1 MSQMVIDELI
11 VKLRLDAE
19 EYDKA
24 EKQTEALVDKTAKKG
39 KKRADDKEREGRK
52 DTERAKKR
60 KKGAEDESRWN
71 ERVEKSYNRVRD
83 AIKPYALAVTGIV
96 STVAGAA
103 IPLANM
109 YAGLRRMSAGTGE
122 GTREMLAFGSASR
135 RLGADAD
142 AGAQALADLA
152 REQKSFHLTGNG
164 PTMLAL
170 QQAGV
175 QTGPGRKIP
184 DIIADLQKRYRAAA
198 PGQQQELETR
208 LVAQGVSPEIVAM
221 MKSPRDAA
229 EVFARSMQEAAAE
242 NRTALDKVTEALAS
256 FKARVIEAAAALIEV
271 VGPAIAAF
279 GEWMHDAGGYI
290 HEFSARVQEAGGGLK
305 GFFSVLDEDTP
316 RVSAA
321 LRFLGEVLDVV
332 LYGYQEL
339 AKVLGDAYDA
349 VNKWASKLFD
359 MPDAG
364 KSIAD
369 TVKGWWSGIVNNARQ
384 NGPNVAGKAIGE
396 KPAYPAAGTSATGN
410 TSATPGANS
419 RAPAVPAAVP
429 ARSNAPQGN
438 EQRAVQYLMVKHG
451 LSLQQAAGIV
461 GNGVHESGLD
471 PTALNPAGGGQGAQG
486 AFQWRGDRIKEF
498 ETRFKKPLRSASLE
512 EQLDFLMTEE
522 GAGGYERRQRERALA
537 AGGGAGGVGYAFSRD
552 VERHANAG
560 ENLRRQTT
568 SEQIAKRYEAETQIN
583 VQSVTVQA
591 NNPQEMV
598 QGLKRQTGVTSYNS
612 SVR

>member
-19 EYDKA
+19 EYDRA
-24 EKQTEALVDKTAKKG
+24 EKQTDAVVEKTAA
-39 KKRADDKEREGRK
+39 KRRKRTKERNS
-52 DTERAKKR
+52 DFKKWLDQSKKK

-71 ERVEKSYNRVRD
+71 ERVEKSYKRVRD
-83 AIKPYALAVTGIV
+83 AVKPYALAVTGIV

-152 REQKSFHLTGNG
+152 REQKAFHLTGSG
-164 PTMLAL
+164 PTMMAL

-175 QTGPGRKIP
+175 QVGPGRKLP

-229 EVFARSMQEAAAE
+229 EVFARSMQEAAVE
-242 NRTALDKVTEALAS
+242 NRTALDNVTEALAS
-256 FKARVIEAAAALIEV
+256 FKARVIEAASALIEV
-271 VGPAIAAF
+271 VGPAITAF
-279 GEWMHDAGGYI
+279 GDWMHEAGGYI
-290 HEFSARVQEAGGGLK
+290 HEFSARVQEAGGGLR
-305 GFFSVLDEDTP
+305 GFFTVLDQDVP
-316 RVSAA
+316 RVSAS

-339 AKVLGDAYDA
+339 AKVLGAAYDA
-349 VNKWASKLFD
+349 INKWASKLFD

-364 KSIAD
+364 KSLGDSI
-369 TVKGWWSGIVNNARQ
+369 KGWWNDLVGRARQ
-384 NGPNVAGKAIGE
+384 EGPNVAGGAIGD
-396 KPAYPAAGTSATGN
+396 KPAFPSGAAG
-410 TSATPGANS
+410 
-419 RAPAVPAAVP
+419 APATVAPSVAPAPVPRAPAAVP
-429 ARSNAPQGN
+429 ASGNVPAGN
-438 EQRAVQYLMVKHG
+438 EQRAMQYLMTKYG
-451 LSLQQAAGIV
+451 LSLPQAAGV
-461 GNGVHESGLD
+461 VSNSVHESGLN
-471 PTALNPAGGGQGAQG
+471 PAAFNPAGGGQGAQG

-498 ETRFKKPLRSASLE
+498 ETRFKKPLRSATLE

-560 ENLRRQTT
+560 ENLRRQATA
-568 SEQIAKRYEAETQIN
+568 EQIAKRYEAETQIN
-583 VQSVTVQA
+583 VQQVTVQA
-591 NNPQEMV
+591 NNPQELA

-612 SVR
+612 AVR